1 MYCIKTFDLMLYI
14 CYYFTG
20 LTYHKITKGGT
31 KMIELRGKYT
41 TAYVY
46 TDIVDQESISQVI
59 ELLNQPM
66 SQGQT
71 IRMMPDIHAGAG
83 CTIGTTMTVGDK
95 IIPNLVGVDI
105 GCGMEVTYLADSQ
118 IDFAK
123 LDNVIRN
130 CVPSGMAVR
139 NRAHA
144 YFKQIDLSTLRCAKH
159 VDTDYAKM
167 SLGTLG
173 GGNHF
178 IEVDKDDSGRLL
190 LVIHSGS
197 RHLGTEV
204 ARYYQKAAY
213 LDLNK
218 RGAEMLVLQLKA
230 QGRDREIES
239 ELKKYSGTRIPK
251 DLAYCEGQLMDD
263 YVHDMKIVQQFAKLN
278 RKAITQTILTEC
290 GLTATDSFTTIH
302 NYLDTDNM
310 ILRKGAVSA
319 QKGERLIIPMNMRDG
334 ALICIGKGNAE
345 WNYSAPHGAGRLI
358 NRGAAKASLQ
368 LSEFVDSMQGI
379 YSTSVGQS
387 TIDESPMAYKPMQS
401 IIDNIGDTVDIEQ
414 IVKSVYNFKA
424 SEDNSKR

>member
-1 MYCIKTFDLMLYI
+1 MLFRREDCDVVISYESVPTTFNTD
-14 CYYFTG
+14 
-20 LTYHKITKGGT
+20 KEAN
-31 KMIELRGKYT
+31 MIELRGKYN
-41 TAYVY
+41 TALVY
-46 TDIVDQESISQVI
+46 TEIVDKESISQII

-66 SQGQT
+66 AQGQT
-71 IRMMPDIHAGAG
+71 IRRMPDVHAGAG

-105 GCGMEVTYLADSQ
+105 GCGMEVTNLIQSQ

-139 NRAHA
+139 KRAHSF
-144 YFKQIDLSTLRCAKH
+144 FKQVDLSQLRCAKF

-178 IEVDKDDSGRLL
+178 IEVDKAKDGQLL
-190 LVIHSGS
+190 LVVHSGS

-213 LDLNK
+213 KDLNK
-218 RGAEMLVLQLKA
+218 RGAEMLVLQLKLA
-230 QGRDREIES
+230 GRDSEIEQ
-239 ELKKYSGTRIPK
+239 ELKKYSGARIPK
-251 DLAYCEGQLMDD
+251 DLAYCEKELFDA
-263 YVHDMKIVQQFAKLN
+263 YVHDMKIVQEFAKLN
-278 RKAITQTILTEC
+278 RKAITETILTEC
-290 GLTATDSFTTIH
+290 GLTATGGFTTVH

-334 ALICIGKGNAE
+334 ALICVGKGNPE
-345 WNYSAPHGAGRLI
+345 WNYSAPHGAGRLV
-358 NRGAAKASLQ
+358 NRGAAKANFTMD
-368 LSEFVDSMQGI
+368 EFVESMKGI
-379 YSTSVGQS
+379 YSTSVSQS

-401 IIDNIGDTVDIEQ
+401 IIDNIGDTVEIEQ
-414 IVKSVYNFKA
+414 IVKPMYNFKA
-424 SEDNSKR
+424 SENNQQ

>member
-1 MYCIKTFDLMLYI
+1 
-14 CYYFTG
+14 
-20 LTYHKITKGGT
+20 
-31 KMIELRGKYT
+31 MIELRGKYN

-46 TDIVDQESISQVI
+46 TEIVDQDSISQII

-66 SQGQT
+66 SQGQK

-105 GCGMEVTYLADSQ
+105 GCGMEVTYLEQSQ
-118 IDFAK
+118 IDFEK

-139 NRAHA
+139 NRAHS
-144 YFKQIDLSTLRCAKH
+144 YFKQIDLSALRCAKY
-159 VDTDYAKM
+159 VDTEYAKM

-178 IEVDKDDSGRLL
+178 IEVDKAENGQLL

-204 ARYYQKAAY
+204 ARYYQKAAKID
-213 LDLNK
+213 LDK
-218 RGAEMLVLQLKA
+218 RGAEIIVLQLKLE
-230 QGRDREIES
+230 GREREIEQ

-251 DLAYCEGQLMDD
+251 DLAYCEGELMDA

-278 RKAITQTILTEC
+278 RKAITETILTEC
-290 GLTATDSFTTIH
+290 GLTAMHSFTTVH

-334 ALICIGKGNAE
+334 ALICVGKGNPE
-345 WNYSAPHGAGRLI
+345 WNYSAPHGAGRLV
-358 NRGAAKASLQ
+358 NRGAAKANFSLD
-368 LSEFVDSMQGI
+368 EFVESMKGI

-401 IIDNIGDTVDIEQ
+401 IIDNIGDTVDIEE
-414 IVKSVYNFKA
+414 IVKPVYNFKA
-424 SEDNSKR
+424 SENNSK